1 MSVKTP
7 FPRALAAS
15 FALCLF
21 AFGAVAQTDL
31 SRPRQVTQAAQPDG
45 SNRLETDVYLVSVS
59 NASPSSVSGMSARPA
74 VEHVKPRPNDSN
86 RLETDVFL
94 ISASN
99 ASPEVELVKP
109 RLIAPRLF
117 EFNQMMMAAI
127 DMRLGAPYVYGT
139 EGPRVFDCSGFVWSV
154 FQSAG
159 INFER
164 GSARNF
170 WVNFAP
176 VREDEKYKFG
186 TLVFFNNL
194 KHVGIVADENGFY
207 HASTSQGVTYSPFNE
222 YWTSRITGFRRVPET
237 NLAE

>member
-7 FPRALAAS
+7 FPRALAAC

-21 AFGAVAQTDL
+21 AFSTVAQSDL
-31 SRPRQVTQAAQPDG
+31 SRPRQVAQTTQPDG
-45 SNRLETDVYLVSVS
+45 S
-59 NASPSSVSGMSARPA
+59 
-74 VEHVKPRPNDSN
+74 H

-94 ISASN
+94 VSEAATSTR
-99 ASPEVELVKP
+99 PEVELVKP

-117 EFNQMMMAAI
+117 EFNRMMMSAI
-127 DMRLGAPYVYGT
+127 DMRMGAPYVYGT

-159 INFER
+159 VNFER
-164 GSARNF
+164 GTARHFWANF
-170 WVNFAP
+170 SP
-176 VREDEKYKFG
+176 VSEDEKYKFG

-207 HASTSQGVTYSPFNE
+207 HASTSQGVTYSSFSG
-222 YWTSRITGFRRVPET
+222 YWGSRITGFRRVPLPAST
-237 NLAE
+237 LAD